1 MHVSFSRQLLALLLV
16 SQYVGPAHA
25 AGEASA
31 PIISTISAL
40 MLVLV
45 AIGVAAF
52 LMKRFVPGV
61 SSRAGLMRVVS
72 QLTVGTHE
80 RVSVVEINGQWL
92 VLGVTAHQVNLITQ
106 MPALP
111 ETERA
116 APPASFGNLFSNL
129 KGKRNAP

>member
-1 MHVSFSRQLLALLLV
+1 MQVKFGRQVLAVLV
-16 SQYVGPAHA
+16 MSHYMGPAHA

-61 SSRAGLMRVVS
+61 SSRAGVMRVVS

-111 ETERA
+111 EPEGA

-129 KGKRNAP
+129 KGKRDAS